1 MNFDKRFEESGYSLE
16 DLEMFRDEN
25 GFIDLTQ
32 AGGTLSENSR
42 EYIGN
47 QERIKNWVNFNGTK
61 TIIKGEA
68 LFDGE
73 KNYGIYAE
81 LIVEEIA
88 KKMGIPAAHY
98 DLVKMLNENGE
109 EVQGVLSVSVVDRD
123 KNERLD
129 SLHAIIGEQPPD
141 PKQQEDTTGFEY
153 TVDKLRTTLLE
164 QGFGNEQVE
173 NLILE
178 YKKRTAFFLRTA
190 DADKHP
196 ENIAFVRGIDEAGN
210 PTIEMAPVF
219 DSESALLLDINKTT
233 IDKLM
238 GDGIGILQTVG
249 GIYPRIAVCKE
260 KDEGGL
266 GELWAD
272 TLEAVIEDDSVYDY
286 VASVINQPID
296 MDEILDNVEKR
307 IGAKL
312 PMQVREISKAA
323 YNFRGEEMEQV
334 LDGSYLDLHETS
346 KATGNPLLE
355 SLVGKSEK
363 SVGTT
368 DLSALFQALGLQM
381 NLGKQNKDEKEQ
393 HDDELSFD
401 DD

>member
-1 MNFDKRFEESGYSLE
+1 MNFDERFEESGYSLE

-32 AGGTLSENSR
+32 AGVTLSENSR

-61 TIIKGEA
+61 AIIKGET
-68 LFDGE
+68 LFEGE

-81 LIVEEIA
+81 LIIEEIA
-88 KKMGIPAAHY
+88 KKMGISAAHY
-98 DLVKMLNENGE
+98 DLVKMTNENGE
-109 EVQGVLSVSVVDRD
+109 VIQGVLSVSIVDRD
-123 KNERLD
+123 KDERLD
-129 SLHAIIGEQPPD
+129 SLHAIIGEEPLNPN
-141 PKQQEDTTGFEY
+141 QQEDTTGFEY
-153 TVDKLRTTLLE
+153 TVKKLRSCLIE
-164 QGFGNEQVE
+164 QGFSPEKVE
-173 NLILE
+173 SIIID

-196 ENIAFVRGIDEAGN
+196 ENVSFIRGLDEEGN
-210 PTIEMAPVF
+210 PTIEIAPVF
-219 DSESALLLDINKTT
+219 DSEASLLLDTRKST

-238 GDGIGILQTVG
+238 GNGIGILQAVG
-249 GIYPRIAVCKE
+249 GVYPKIAVCKD

-272 TLEAVIEDDSVYDY
+272 TLEAVIEDDPVYDY
-286 VASVINQPID
+286 VADVINQPID
-296 MDEILDNVEKR
+296 MDEILDSVEAR

-312 PMQVREISKAA
+312 PNQVREISSAA
-323 YNFRGEEMEQV
+323 FNFRGEEMEQV
-334 LDGSYLDLHETS
+334 MDGSYLELHETS

-381 NLGKQNKDEKEQ
+381 NLGKQDNDDKEQ